1 MKVIA
6 FLGSPRK
13 DGNTELL
20 LKEAI
25 KGIIASGDLTGR
37 EIPGSAAQVFN
48 LNLMKISPCQDCGE
62 CDKTG
67 KCIVEDEMST
77 IYNAIRTADR
87 IILASPIFSSG

>member
-25 KGIIASGDLTGR
+25 KGIEASGS
-37 EIPGSAAQVFN
+37 PSGSEVFN
-48 LNLMKISPCQDCGE
+48 LNLMKISPCQDCGG
-62 CDKTG
+62 CDETG
-67 KCIVEDEMST
+67 KCIV
-77 IYNAIRTADR
+77 
-87 IILASPIFSSG
+87 